1 MRRSYPKY
9 PGKISSAPLSQP
21 DPSVPHT
28 DSCGG
33 WGSSPSAPA
42 PKCTSH
48 LPYPACQNQNT
59 RTLCAREEKP
69 TQAALMPSAT
79 DRQKREAEQEQMENR
94 EFFKTKRNAIIS
106 PTVLSAFSALSW
118 RLSEAFAGFKLFY
131 HGCAQATPHFF
142 SPTCPL
148 SWTWALC
155 STDAELG
162 RAKNTNTFFSLILH
176 PVPTLQFKSQGA
188 KQKTHT
194 TCKHLFLSYP
204 IFLPPQHMGHPED
217 DSDPIHLMGHMSCQQ
232 KTEAVRDK
240 VSYLFFS
247 SVASGRSPKHFSSSS
262 DFKNMVYKEK
272 CEISFLLPEYYSLD
286 LDRGIGVDRFTS
298 WLKMQNWVTH
308 TQMLQGHEICLT

>member
-1 MRRSYPKY
+1 MCAVTQPGHRPARMGQVWHHSQSWIHLGSGIWGVSALNRLRTHTLYPGFQNLRTEIQVLTSMRRNYPKC

-94 EFFKTKRNAIIS
+94 EFFKPREMPLYPLQYQGLSLRSAEGS
-106 PTVLSAFSALSW
+106 LRHLQGSSCSAMAVLKPHLIFSALPA
-118 RLSEAFAGFKLFY
+118 LSPG
-131 HGCAQATPHFF
+131 HR
-142 SPTCPL
+142 
-148 SWTWALC
+148 ALC

-162 RAKNTNTFFSLILH
+162 RAKNTSTFFSLILH

-188 KQKTHT
+188 KQRPT
-194 TCKHLFLSYP
+194 
-204 IFLPPQHMGHPED
+204 QHANI
-217 DSDPIHLMGHMSCQQ
+217 S
-232 KTEAVRDK
+232 
-240 VSYLFFS
+240 FS
-247 SVASGRSPKHFSSSS
+247 LVPSSSRPS
-262 DFKNMVYKEK
+262 
-272 CEISFLLPEYYSLD
+272 
-286 LDRGIGVDRFTS
+286 T
-298 WLKMQNWVTH
+298 WATQKMTVI
-308 TQMLQGHEICLT
+308 LYI